1 MTKKVNF
8 AEIIIRDINGQEQKA
23 DVRVMLGN
31 MLYMQGQNIEECELG
46 QAIYHSGKKTNDGG
60 GGEGPE
66 ALELS
71 DKQCAIIKQFAERLP
86 YVMRT
91 GLIEAVKPT

>member
-1 MTKKVNF
+1 MSKKVDFRN
-8 AEIIIRDINGQEQKA
+8 IKIRDINGQETKA
-23 DVRVMLGN
+23 DVTALFGN

-46 QAIYHSGKKTNDGG
+46 QAIYHQGD
-60 GGEGPE
+60 EGPE

-71 DKQCAIIKQFAERLP
+71 DKQVAIVKAYAERLP

-91 GLIEAVKPT
+91 GIKEAVQ

>member
-1 MTKKVNF
+1 MSKKVDFRN
-8 AEIIIRDINGQEQKA
+8 IVIRDINGQETKA
-23 DVRVMLGN
+23 DVTALFGN

-46 QAIYHSGKKTNDGG
+46 QAIYHQGD
-60 GGEGPE
+60 EGPE

-71 DKQCAIIKQFAERLP
+71 DKQVAIVKAYAERLP

-91 GLIEAVKPT
+91 GIKEAMQ

>member
-1 MTKKVNF
+1 MSKKVDFRN
-8 AEIIIRDINGQEQKA
+8 IVIKDINGQDTKA
-23 DVRVMLGN
+23 DVTQLFGN

-46 QAIYHSGKKTNDGG
+46 QAIYHQGD
-60 GGEGPE
+60 EGPE

-71 DKQCAIIKQFAERLP
+71 DKQVAIVKAYAERLP

-91 GLIEAVKPT
+91 GIKEAVQ

>member
-1 MTKKVNF
+1 MSKKVDFRN
-8 AEIIIRDINGQEQKA
+8 IVIKDINGQDTKA
-23 DVRVMLGN
+23 DVTQLFGN

-46 QAIYHSGKKTNDGG
+46 QAIYHQGD
-60 GGEGPE
+60 EGPE

-71 DKQCAIIKQFAERLP
+71 DKQVDIVKAYAERLP

-91 GLIEAVKPT
+91 GIKKAVQ

>member
-1 MTKKVNF
+1 MSKKVDFRN
-8 AEIIIRDINGQEQKA
+8 IQIRDINGQETKA
-23 DVRVMLGN
+23 DVTALFGN

-46 QAIYHSGKKTNDGG
+46 QAIYHQND
-60 GGEGPE
+60 EGPE

-71 DKQCAIIKQFAERLP
+71 DKQVAIVKAYAERLP

-91 GLIEAVKPT
+91 GIKNAVQ

>member
-1 MTKKVNF
+1 MSKKVDFKN
-8 AEIIIRDINGQEQKA
+8 IVIRDINGQETKA
-23 DVRVMLGN
+23 DVTALFGN

-46 QAIYHSGKKTNDGG
+46 QAIYHQGDKDG
-60 GGEGPE
+60 PD

-71 DKQCAIIKQFAERLP
+71 DKQADIVKAYAERLP

-91 GLIEAVKPT
+91 GIKEAVQ

>member
-1 MTKKVNF
+1 MSKKVDFRN
-8 AEIIIRDINGQEQKA
+8 IIIRDINGQETKA
-23 DVRVMLGN
+23 DVTSLFGN

-46 QAIYHSGKKTNDGG
+46 QAIYHQGN
-60 GGEGPE
+60 EGPE

-71 DKQCAIIKQFAERLP
+71 DKQVAIVKTYAERLP

-91 GLIEAVKPT
+91 GIKEAVQ

>member
-1 MTKKVNF
+1 MSKKVDFRN
-8 AEIIIRDINGQEQKA
+8 IIIRDINGQETKV
-23 DVRVMLGN
+23 DVTALFGN

-46 QAIYHSGKKTNDGG
+46 QAIYHQGD
-60 GGEGPE
+60 EGPE

-71 DKQCAIIKQFAERLP
+71 DKQVAIVKTYAERLP

-91 GLIEAVKPT
+91 GIKEAVQ

>member
-1 MTKKVNF
+1 MSKKVDFRN
-8 AEIIIRDINGQEQKA
+8 IIIRDINGQETKA
-23 DVRVMLGN
+23 DVTALFGN

-46 QAIYHSGKKTNDGG
+46 QAIYHQGD
-60 GGEGPE
+60 EGPE

-71 DKQCAIIKQFAERLP
+71 DKQVAIAKAYAERLP

-91 GLIEAVKPT
+91 GIKEAVQ

>member
-1 MTKKVNF
+1 MSKKVDFKN
-8 AEIIIRDINGQEQKA
+8 IVIRDINGQETKA
-23 DVRVMLGN
+23 DVTALFGN

-46 QAIYHSGKKTNDGG
+46 QAIYHQGD
-60 GGEGPE
+60 EGPE

-71 DKQCAIIKQFAERLP
+71 DKQVDIVKAYAERLP

-91 GLIEAVKPT
+91 GIKEAVQ

>member
-1 MTKKVNF
+1 MSKNVDFKNIV
-8 AEIIIRDINGQEQKA
+8 IRDINGQETKA
-23 DVRVMLGN
+23 DVTALFGN

-46 QAIYHSGKKTNDGG
+46 VQIYHQ
-60 GGEGPE
+60 GED

-71 DKQCAIIKQFAERLP
+71 DEQVGIVKTYAERLP

-91 GLIEAVKPT
+91 GIKEAVQ

>member
-1 MTKKVNF
+1 MSKKVDFRN
-8 AEIIIRDINGQEQKA
+8 IVIRDINGQETKA
-23 DVRVMLGN
+23 DVTALFGN

-46 QAIYHSGKKTNDGG
+46 QRIYHQGND
-60 GGEGPE
+60 

-71 DKQCAIIKQFAERLP
+71 DEQVGIVKTYAERLP

-91 GLIEAVKPT
+91 GIKEAVQ

>member
-1 MTKKVNF
+1 MSKKVDFRN
-8 AEIIIRDINGQEQKA
+8 IIIRDINGQETKA
-23 DVRVMLGN
+23 DVTALFGN

-46 QAIYHSGKKTNDGG
+46 QAIYHQGD
-60 GGEGPE
+60 EGPE

-71 DKQCAIIKQFAERLP
+71 DKQVAIVKAYAERLP

-91 GLIEAVKPT
+91 GIKEAMQ